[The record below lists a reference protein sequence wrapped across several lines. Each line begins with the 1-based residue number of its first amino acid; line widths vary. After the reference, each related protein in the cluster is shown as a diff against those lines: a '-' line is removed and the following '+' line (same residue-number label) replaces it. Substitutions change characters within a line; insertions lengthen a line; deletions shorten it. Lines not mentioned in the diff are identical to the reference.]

1 MRSNADSKRYSEK
14 LADTTQKM
22 RKNKFYNLFLWLFG
36 FFTMLSVLI
45 VQAGK
50 GTLQSKR
57 KLRSKQIDEYIKTED
72 AQQSKNEAVEEIR
85 LKNEF
90 FGITMNQNEFDKQVE
105 AELLRQALERIEE
118 EDYQSGSFSDM
129 FVQTLKSLLNNKVFL
144 LFSLIL
150 SLPMHILVWI
160 YNMPY
165 IKYIFERMIMM
176 IFVLLGVTIVVF
188 TIIYISPTDPAAS
201 VLGPEATEQTIE
213 NFRKVYGLNDPYHIQ
228 LWNTFRK
235 VFTFDLGNSYV
246 GNEDIAE
253 AITRRFPPTFQL
265 GVASLVIAVAIAMPA
280 GIISAIKQNSGLDY
294 FLMFIALLG
303 LSIPNF
309 WMGLIMI
316 LEFSVKMK
324 ILPATFQQ
332 GNMITYL
339 MPALTVGTGMSAAL
353 ARMTRSSM
361 LEVARQ
367 DYVMMA
373 RAKGLKERYVTIHYI
388 LKNALLPIITILG
401 MQFAATLSGAATT
414 EKVFNIRGMCEYIAT
429 RVLLPDTPV
438 VIGSVIYIAAA
449 ISISN
454 LIVDLLYT
462 FADPRLKTKLKN
474 Y

>member
-1 MRSNADSKRYSEK
+1 MKSRVTDKSYSEHF
-14 LADTTQKM
+14 ADTTQKM
-22 RKNKFYNLFLWLFG
+22 RKKSFYHLLLLVFG
-36 FFTMLSVLI
+36 FFTMISVMI
-45 VQAGK
+45 VQINK
-50 GTLQSKR
+50 GTLQGKR
-57 KLRSKQIDEYIKTED
+57 KQRSRQIEDYLKSED
-72 AQQSKNEAVEEIR
+72 AKRLKNEAAEEIR
-85 LKNEF
+85 LKNKY
-90 FGITMNQNEFDKQVE
+90 FGISITQNEFDKQVE
-105 AELLRQALERIEE
+105 KELLRQAMERLKEKDSKGGI
-118 EDYQSGSFSDM
+118 SDA
-129 FVQTLKSLLNNKVFL
+129 FTDTLGNLMSNKVFL
-144 LFSLIL
+144 IFSLIL

-160 YNMPY
+160 YTKPY
-165 IKYIFERMIMM
+165 VKYIFERLLMM
-176 IFVLLGVTIVVF
+176 VFVLFGVTIVVF

-201 VLGPEATEQTIE
+201 VLGPEATKETVE
-213 NFRKVYGLNDPYHIQ
+213 NFREVYGLNDPYYVQ

-235 VFTFDLGNSYV
+235 ILTFDLGNAYV

-253 AITRRFPPTFQL
+253 AITRRFPPTFMIGL
-265 GVASLVIAVAIAMPA
+265 TSLSIALIIAMPA
-280 GIISAIKQNSGLDY
+280 GIISAMKQNSGLDY
-294 FLMFIALLG
+294 LLMFIALLG

-316 LEFSVKMK
+316 LEFSVKAK

-332 GNMITYL
+332 SDLITYI

-373 RAKGLKERYVTIHYI
+373 RAKGLKESHVTIHYI
-388 LKNALLPIITILG
+388 LRNALLPIITVLG

-414 EKVFNIRGMCEYIAT
+414 EKVFNIRGMCEYIST

-438 VIGSVIYIAAA
+438 VIGGVIYIAAA